1 MSVSVT
7 EETVTSNVEISTEGS
22 LKVKK
27 LVSENGEIEFNAK
40 KTLTIEEIQA
50 KRDAVSYTHLDVYKR
65 QNLCR

>member
-27 LVSENGEIEFNAK
+27 LVSENGEDRINAK
-40 KTLTIEEIQA
+40 KALTIEEDSRP
-50 KRDAVSYTHLDVYKR
+50 KEMWRLKLTRST
-65 QNLCR
+65 